1 MKEKSGTIKPITI
14 LLIHSSPQMDAIVG
28 RRKWRTQQR
37 TMMIKMKVF
46 VRLAPLL
53 LYLILT
59 VTNAQRAAQTNATS
73 SYSPSTSSFQPHASY
88 LIIASRVIRPNTL
101 YKVR

>member
-1 MKEKSGTIKPITI
+1 MKEKSGTIKPIKI
-14 LLIHSSPQMDAIVG
+14 LLMHSSSQMDAIVG

-37 TMMIKMKVF
+37 TMIIKMEVF
-46 VRLAPLL
+46 VRLASL